1 MVWTGVGGTVAIV
14 CLLLLLFPL
23 AGCGKKAKAEFG
35 RPAAVSTEP
44 PLEEPPPETPDTE
57 PESSEIAP
65 EPEEVP
71 PPPEEEKPPPRRVR
85 APKPEPLPEPEP
97 PPDPP
102 EPSLT
107 SSTDSPEARPILEKL
122 ARTEDILSSL
132 RRRPL
137 TTEQQKQ
144 AANARAFVSQAK
156 QALEEGDYRRASV
169 LADKGIILAEDLR
182 DSTRSP

>member
-1 MVWTGVGGTVAIV
+1 
-14 CLLLLLFPL
+14 LLVPL
-23 AGCGKKAKAEFG
+23 SGCGKKAKAEFN
-35 RPAAVSTEP
+35 RPPAVSTEP
-44 PLEEPPPETPDTE
+44 PPEEPPPELPDTE

-65 EPEEVP
+65 EPEEEP
-71 PPPEEEKPPPRRVR
+71 PPLEEDKPPPRRVPTR
-85 APKPEPLPEPEP
+85 KPEPPPEPEP

-102 EPSLT
+102 EPRLT

-132 RRRPL
+132 GRRTL

-156 QALEEGDYRRASV
+156 QALDDGDFRRAAV

-182 DSTRSP
+182 DSTRNPR

>member
-1 MVWTGVGGTVAIV
+1 MLA
-14 CLLLLLFPL
+14 LLLLLPL
-23 AGCGKKAKAEFG
+23 AGCGKKAKADFN

-44 PLEEPPPETPDTE
+44 LPEESAPEPPDTE

-65 EPEEVP
+65 EPEEDP
-71 PPPEEEKPPPRRVR
+71 QPPEEEKPPPRRAR
-85 APKPEPLPEPEP
+85 SPKPESPPEPEP

-102 EPSLT
+102 EPRLT

-132 RRRPL
+132 RRRPM
-137 TTEQQKQ
+137 TPEQQEQ

-156 QALEEGDYRRASV
+156 QALDEGDYRRASV

-182 DSTRSP
+182 DSTRSSR